1 MRVILRF
8 LFRLVCAGIIV
19 GVLVLI
25 GIRVQRHVLRGR
37 AQALMAD
44 METITLGQTTF
55 RQVQP
60 IFRRWQP
67 WGKFVRP
74 CSPAQCEFS
83 IQLHDLDSRPDRYLY
98 QNRQIFNLASLVG
111 ESPTAISARIG
122 VLDGVV
128 SSEQI
133 GFAIE
138 TPGHLL
144 SGQAL
149 SSPRIDFP
157 HGGRSTS
164 HPDYAVWSPPNYPD
178 MVRLEFTPSANP
190 SEIHRLMAIDF
201 SCVTRWHPCQS
212 RDQIMPAAMAV
223 AIAASH

>member
-1 MRVILRF
+1 MRLILRF
-8 LFRLVCAGIIV
+8 LLRLVCAGIIV
-19 GVLVLI
+19 GLLVLI
-25 GIRVQRHVLRGR
+25 GIRIQRHILCSR
-37 AQALMAD
+37 AEALMAD
-44 METITLGQTTF
+44 MESITLGHTTF
-55 RQVQP
+55 QQVQP
-60 IFRRWQP
+60 VFRRWRR

-74 CSPAQCEFS
+74 CSPARCEFS
-83 IQLHDLDSRPDRYLY
+83 IQLHRLDSRPDRYLY
-98 QNRQIFNLASLVG
+98 QNRWIFNLASLVG

-149 SSPRIDFP
+149 SSPQIDLP
-157 HGGRSTS
+157 HGDRSTS

-178 MVRLEFTPSANP
+178 MVRLEFTPSADP
-190 SEIHRLMAIDF
+190 AEIHRLMAIDF
-201 SCVTRWHPCQS
+201 SCVTRWHPCNS
-212 RDQIMPAAMAV
+212 RSEIMPAAV
-223 AIAASH
+223 AAAR